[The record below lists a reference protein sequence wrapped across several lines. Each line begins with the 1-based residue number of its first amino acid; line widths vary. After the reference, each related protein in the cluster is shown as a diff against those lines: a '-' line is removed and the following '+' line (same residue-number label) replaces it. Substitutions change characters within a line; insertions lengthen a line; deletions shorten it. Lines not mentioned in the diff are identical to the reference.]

1 MGNVHFAIS
10 PEDDMGKLLYKGK
23 VKEVWSTESPDVIE
37 FRYTNQISVFDQII
51 PSLIPSKGESLN
63 RTSAHWF
70 DLVEKE
76 GICKTHVIEVNA
88 PDRILARKFEV
99 IREPGA
105 ISRDK
110 ENVFVPLEVI
120 CRHYLA
126 GSGWR
131 RYERGDAPA
140 EEFGFEPGTKLF
152 EGIKLPNPYLEVS
165 TKFEKFDRLL
175 DREEA
180 LSISNLSEHEF
191 DTILSIV
198 VKIDEIINKE
208 ALSRGLIHV
217 DGKKEFA
224 LGEGREPVLVDSFG
238 TLDEDRWWD
247 LESYE
252 KGEIVQ
258 LSKEFVRQHY
268 LDSGHYD
275 ELYKARKEGSIEPP
289 IPELPESVI
298 KQTTELYVNMFERL
312 TGTEF

>member
-1 MGNVHFAIS
+1 MG
-10 PEDDMGKLLYKGK
+10 ELLYKGK

-70 DLVEKE
+70 NLVEKE

-105 ISRDK
+105 ISKDK

-152 EGIKLPNPYLEVS
+152 EGIKLPKPYLEVS

-180 LSISNLSEHEF
+180 LSISNLSENEF
-191 DTILSIV
+191 DSILSIV
-198 VKIDEIINKE
+198 VRIDEIINKE

-247 LESYE
+247 LEAYE

-268 LDSGHYD
+268 LDSGHHD

-289 IPELPESVI
+289 IPELPENVI
-298 KQTTELYVNMFERL
+298 KETTELYVNMFERL